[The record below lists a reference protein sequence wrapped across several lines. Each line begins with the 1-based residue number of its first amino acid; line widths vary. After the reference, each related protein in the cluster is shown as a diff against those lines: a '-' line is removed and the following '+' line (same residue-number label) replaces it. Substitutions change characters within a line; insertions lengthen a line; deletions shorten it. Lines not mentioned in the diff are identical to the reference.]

1 MVGRKSVT
9 EDEFDIALETKEDKR
24 AVRDKKYGFGG
35 RKKGAKQND
44 ARSSGDIGPKRKKRL
59 GKSRRK

>member
-35 RKKGAKQND
+35 KKVAKQND
-44 ARSSGDIGPKRKKRL
+44 ARSSGDIGRKRKKRL